1 MKIVDRIVCT
11 LLSFAVIPVAIFTPI
26 FHWIYQLVG
35 YDLINS
41 LLGGNLTSSQ
51 DTGWTEDNFS
61 LYELYGLLKDFGV
74 DFKNLFSSS
83 SVSDTAAELVPYIK
97 VTFAF
102 LILTLVIAFAA
113 GVVSIV
119 SNAKKTQMILGG
131 CGIVSLIGMIT
142 AFGKFAEPLVS
153 GNVTI
158 GSLLDI
164 SWLSYV
170 TKIESITLSS
180 AWVFMIMLFAG
191 LILWSLSYIL
201 TSDNYYK
208 KQGKKQ

>member
-1 MKIVDRIVCT
+1 MKIVDRIVCA

-26 FHWIYQLVG
+26 LHWIYQLVG
-35 YDLINS
+35 YNLINS
-41 LLGGNLTSSQ
+41 LLGGNLTSS
-51 DTGWTEDNFS
+51 DDVGWTEDNFS
-61 LYELYGLLKDFGV
+61 LYELFGMLKDFGV

-83 SVSDTAAELVPYIK
+83 STSDAAAQLVPYIK
-97 VTFAF
+97 ITFVFFISA
-102 LILTLVIAFAA
+102 LVIALAA

-131 CGIVSLIGMIT
+131 CGIVSLIGMMT
-142 AFGKFAEPLVS
+142 AFGKFAEPLVN
-153 GNVTI
+153 GNITI

-180 AWVFMIMLFAG
+180 AWVFMLMLFVG
-191 LILWSLSYIL
+191 LILWSLSYVL
-201 TSDNYYK
+201 TSDNNYK
-208 KQGKKQ
+208 KQGKKR